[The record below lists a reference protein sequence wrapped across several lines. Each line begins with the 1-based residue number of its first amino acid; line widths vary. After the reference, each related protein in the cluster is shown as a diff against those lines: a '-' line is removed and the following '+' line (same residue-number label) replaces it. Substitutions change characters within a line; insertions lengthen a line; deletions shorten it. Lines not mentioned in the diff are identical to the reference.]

1 MATGYFLGRIGCA
14 PAIAVILVFGACASR
29 GPESAPTALGGVP
42 PEVSALPMIPIR
54 PDLGTPDDVAENVD
68 YESDLPGFTGLL
80 PIAVEVPQVKLAV
93 PYYSQLDGG
102 PWARANCGPAT
113 LSMALGRLGIERSPA
128 ELRPEVLD
136 AQRLWGDSVGTRL
149 EALAL
154 VAERHGATVIGMR
167 EQGRFKK
174 WTPDAIR
181 AQLEAGRP
189 VIVQVFIRALPGRQD
204 WPSATDHYLIV
215 TGIVGDDFLYNDAM
229 DGDAP
234 GFARRISVSELQRA
248 MTTGD
253 RRYADAGFAVA
264 SPG

>member
-1 MATGYFLGRIGCA
+1 
-14 PAIAVILVFGACASR
+14 
-29 GPESAPTALGGVP
+29 VP
-42 PEVSALPMIPIR
+42 PEVPAQPILLVR
-54 PDLGTPDDVAENVD
+54 PELGSPDELADEVVYGPDLPEITAP
-68 YESDLPGFTGLL
+68 LPPAG
-80 PIAVEVPQVKLAV
+80 EVPQIKLAV

-113 LSMALGRLGIERSPA
+113 LSMALGSLGIERSPA
-128 ELRPEVLD
+128 ELRRETLD

-174 WTPDAIR
+174 WTPELIR
-181 AQLEAGRP
+181 AQLEAGHP

-234 GFARRISVSELQRA
+234 GFGRRISTGDLQRA

-253 RRYADAGFAVA
+253 RRYADTGFAVA
-264 SPG
+264 LPG